1 MKKRR
6 WQNNG
11 DDVVDLTQDT
21 ADSDIIIVSET
32 QNQAENI
39 SGDRAKQRRMDEDYE
54 LAMALQEQML
64 QEQSEQQ
71 QQRLF
76 DAPELSLMPNT
87 YQDPMNS
94 LFHFGDLDSE
104 YYQRN
109 LTPSPRRRHGL
120 LQRWRNRHDHS
131 HRRNRGTQSLVTPS
145 IDRLYEESMELR
157 LLSQMLL
164 DDVNLLSAAFGT
176 YNNNEPAESYED
188 LLELGQQIG
197 NVQRGLTEHEVDL
210 IPVISYTNSL
220 EHKECSICMSKYELG
235 DQLMILP
242 SCLHAFHKDCIK
254 IWLKQNRQCC
264 ICREDLGASLQQ

>member
-1 MKKRR
+1 MKKRK
-6 WQNNG
+6 WQDNG

-21 ADSDIIIVSET
+21 ADSDIIIVGEAN
-32 QNQAENI
+32 NQAENI
-39 SGDRAKQRRMDEDYE
+39 SRDRAKQKRMDGDYE
-54 LAMALQEQML
+54 YALALQEQML
-64 QEQSEQQ
+64 QAESEQQ
-71 QQRLF
+71 QRLS
-76 DAPELSLMPNT
+76 DTPELSLIPST

-104 YYQRN
+104 QYQRN

-120 LQRWRNRHDHS
+120 LQRWRNRQDHR
-131 HRRNRGTQSLVTPS
+131 HRRIRDTQILVTPS

-176 YNNNEPAESYED
+176 YNNDEPAESYED

-197 NVQRGLTEHEVDL
+197 NVQRGLTKREFDL
-210 IPVISYTNSL
+210 IPVIPYTNSL
-220 EHKECSICMSKYELG
+220 EHKECAICMSKYELG

-242 SCLHAFHKDCIK
+242 SCLHAFHKDCIE

-264 ICREDLGASLQQ
+264 ICREDVGVSLQQ